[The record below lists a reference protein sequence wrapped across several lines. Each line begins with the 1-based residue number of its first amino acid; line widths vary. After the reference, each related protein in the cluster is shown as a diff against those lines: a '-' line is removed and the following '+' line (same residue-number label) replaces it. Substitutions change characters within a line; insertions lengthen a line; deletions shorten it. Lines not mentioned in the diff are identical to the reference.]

1 MHLGMW
7 TPAHPRERSVS
18 EHSSWAP
25 YVQHENLL
33 NLPGH
38 QCLQTQV
45 SSRTSLNFPAQMI
58 LRWLI
63 LRVAVNAPEDTAIWL
78 FHLNKLHRLSGCVLG
93 FFQLPSPL
101 LFPFISSY
109 RLTASSTDSCSSTV
123 VSIFEVILPRI
134 WLSLMTQDAMSTSE
148 QLFSY
153 SGTAMTL
160 PKIRARSRVCSSV
173 FWDRARPPQGLKQG
187 TAFLPLHTVCRISR
201 GCHRNPVSMS
211 ESVCKE
217 NIRSSYYS
225 VHLSLPINF
234 PRDLFQVLAVHKI
247 GVIGIQKS
255 IANHQEL
262 GQVRSC
268 QSR

>member
-1 MHLGMW
+1 MIDPKSGGKCPRRHCYLTLSSKQAPQPIRVCAGFLSVTL
-7 TPAHPRERSVS
+7 TPTFPFHF
-18 EHSSWAP
+18 
-25 YVQHENLL
+25 L
-33 NLPGH
+33 
-38 QCLQTQV
+38 V
-45 SSRTSLNFPAQMI
+45 SSHC
-58 LRWLI
+58 
-63 LRVAVNAPEDTAIWL
+63 L
-78 FHLNKLHRLSGCVLG
+78 FHWLTKQHCCQHLWNHPPQDLTQLNDTGCNVH
-93 FFQLPSPL
+93 FRAAL
-101 LFPFISSY
+101 L
-109 RLTASSTDSCSSTV
+109 L
-123 VSIFEVILPRI
+123 
-134 WLSLMTQDAMSTSE
+134 Q
-148 QLFSY
+148 
-153 SGTAMTL
+153 
-160 PKIRARSRVCSSV
+160 
-173 FWDRARPPQGLKQG
+173 WDRARPPQGLKQE